1 VYSLR
6 GCNRQQAAAAH
17 GPRVGAVRLP
27 VIDTRLPRPVQTLQ
41 LGGLCNA
48 FGNGIVLPFTL
59 IYLHN
64 VRGISLSVAGLVIAT
79 NAGVA
84 LVAGPVSGPLVD
96 RLGGRRVLGSAL
108 VLLSVGFGAYPFVR
122 APWQAFLAAAVTGL
136 GNGFFWP
143 AQSTLL
149 VGLTPPDLRH
159 ITFAM
164 QRVVMNLGI
173 GLGALVGGL
182 IASTAHPSSFT
193 VLFAVDAVT
202 FLVYLVVLY
211 AFVPSPDLS
220 SGGAEQRP
228 GRYLDVLRNGA
239 FMRVICLNALF
250 IVAGFSG
257 FELLP
262 AYAKNEA
269 GVGEGAIGAVFF
281 VNTLVIVLSQ
291 LRISRLSEGRRR
303 TRLLALLGITWA
315 TSWLIVPVAGLW
327 LAGLAAAVL
336 IGAAM
341 ALFAVG
347 ECLHGAV
354 QGPLVADL
362 AEPRLYG
369 RYMALSALS
378 WSVGFAA
385 GPAIGGAVLQEW
397 PTGVWIGAA
406 ALCLLA
412 GGLALLLEHALPAH
426 ARRNPAAA

>member
-1 VYSLR
+1 M
-6 GCNRQQAAAAH
+6 
-17 GPRVGAVRLP
+17 RLP
-27 VIDTRLPRPVQTLQ
+27 FIDTRLPRSVQTLQ

-64 VRGISLSVAGLVIAT
+64 VRGMSLTVAGLVIAT
-79 NAGVA
+79 NAFVA
-84 LVAGPVSGPLVD
+84 LVSGPVSGPLVD
-96 RLGGRRVLGSAL
+96 RLGGRRVLAVAL
-108 VLLSVGFGAYPFVR
+108 VLLALGFGAYPFVHH
-122 APWQAFLAAAVTGL
+122 PWQAFVVATVTGV

-149 VGLTPPDLRH
+149 VGLTPQDLRH

-182 IASTAHPSSFT
+182 IASAEHPRSFT
-193 VLFAVDAVT
+193 LLFALDALT
-202 FLVYLVVLY
+202 FLVYLGILY
-211 AFVPSPDLS
+211 AFVPAPDLGPARPRGD
-220 SGGAEQRP
+220 GGSYR
-228 GRYLDVLRNGA
+228 DVLRNRA
-239 FMRVICLNALF
+239 FMRVIGLNALF
-250 IVAGFSG
+250 ILAGFSG

-269 GVGEGAIGAVFF
+269 GISERAIGVVFF
-281 VNTLVIVLSQ
+281 INTVVIVLSQ
-291 LRISRLSEGRRR
+291 LPISRRTEGRRR
-303 TRLLALLGITWA
+303 TRVLALLGLTWA
-315 TSWLIVPVAGLW
+315 TSWLLVPIAGIW
-327 LAGLAAAVL
+327 LAGLAATAL
-336 IGAAM
+336 IATAM

-378 WSVGFAA
+378 WSIGFAL
-385 GPAIGGAVLQEW
+385 GPAIGGPVLDVW
-397 PTGVWIGAA
+397 PTGVWVGAA

-412 GGLALLLEHALPAH
+412 TALSFALEPALPTQ
-426 ARRNPAAA
+426 ARRTPIAAA